1 MALLYIAQNLGAAAA
16 ADAGLFRSEGF
27 LATNAIA
34 AGTTTVHF
42 KSIVGDFDADV
53 VTFNHVSGKHK
64 EFAQCLSDALNYSGP
79 DMYVFFDEDNQIFD
93 KQLVDLGVV
102 VPGTS
107 TVVIAN

>member
-1 MALLYIAQNLGAAAA
+1 MALLYIAQNEGADGS
-16 ADAGLFRSEGF
+16 ADAGLFPSEVF
-27 LATNAIA
+27 LATDAVS
-34 AGTTTVHF
+34 AGSTRAHF
-42 KSIVGDFDADV
+42 KSTDGDADGSI

-107 TVVIAN
+107 TVTITN

>member
-1 MALLYIAQNLGAAAA
+1 MALLYIAQNEGADSSTA
-16 ADAGLFRSEGF
+16 AGLFRSEGF
-27 LATNAIA
+27 LATNASS
-34 AGTTTVHF
+34 AGSTNVHF
-42 KSIVGDFDADV
+42 KSIVGDADGST

-107 TVVIAN
+107 TVTITN